1 MKIDGTVTISIETFE
16 KLKAEADKKDEAEKK
31 LQGLINA
38 VLATCAFD
46 DKEFLK
52 ECEKIDNDDALS
64 TDRQI
69 SKALNEARKKLKI
82 MIKADRLKSVLKMA
96 AVNTKAKNISVGV
109 EELYTTAQSIIDEM
123 EIKLI

>member
-16 KLKAEADKKDEAEKK
+16 KLKAEADKKDEAEKE

-38 VLATCAFD
+38 VLETCAFD

-52 ECEKIDNDDALS
+52 ECEKIDNDDTLS

-69 SKALNEARKKLKI
+69 IKALNEARKKLKI

-96 AVNTKAKNISVGV
+96 AVNTKTKNISVGV
-109 EELYTTAQSIIDEM
+109 EELCTTAQSIINEM

>member
-1 MKIDGTVTISIETFE
+1 
-16 KLKAEADKKDEAEKK
+16 
-31 LQGLINA
+31 
-38 VLATCAFD
+38 
-46 DKEFLK
+46 
-52 ECEKIDNDDALS
+52 
-64 TDRQI
+64 
-69 SKALNEARKKLKI
+69 